1 MSDLISRADA
11 IEVILKEQKDDIE
24 AYGCAI
30 PESFDGD
37 RAVRVLKQLPTINI
51 YDDMSEYSDRLWKL
65 AYERG
70 KKEGFNDALSIKVE
84 PLTDDEQ
91 RIFLSAMSREEKIC
105 KEFDDN
111 IFSCYAV
118 SLVRVCHEITR
129 KVKDVLWTGRR
140 LEDGKE

>member
-1 MSDLISRADA
+1 MSELINKESA
-11 IEVILKEQKDDIE
+11 IKVLLQEQEDDIK
-24 AYGCAI
+24 AYGCSI
-30 PESFDGD
+30 PEVFDGD
-37 RAVRVLKQLPTINI
+37 RAVRVLEQLPTIDI
-51 YDDMSEYSDRLWKL
+51 DLSEYSDRLWKL

-84 PLTDDEQ
+84 PLTYGEQ
-91 RIFLSAMSREEKIC
+91 RIFLSAMRREEKIC

-111 IFSCYAV
+111 IFSCYAD

-129 KVKDVLWTGRR
+129 KVKGALWTERR